1 MNSCEF
7 EYLYI
12 VRRGKP
18 SFRGF
23 LVRVLL
29 RVREG
34 VQTLEVWR
42 SVRDV
47 NWKGISYSISRTGT
61 AWSSNLETFSDV
73 CVLEL
78 MPSVAIFSNHPE
90 HIAKPKE
97 RVCRVDHA
105 QKSRDTCRSFPLS
118 EIVFG
123 RTRASEKAAGG

>member
-1 MNSCEF
+1 M
-7 EYLYI
+7 
-12 VRRGKP
+12 
-18 SFRGF
+18 
-23 LVRVLL
+23 RVLL

-34 VQTLEVWR
+34 VRTLEVWR

-61 AWSSNLETFSDV
+61 AWSSNLATVSDV

-97 RVCRVDHA
+97 RVCTTTVVEWTMHRNETEF
-105 QKSRDTCRSFPLS
+105 SRDTCRSFPLS